1 MEIKGID
8 VSRWQGDI
16 DWNAVK
22 ADGVKFAIIKAGG
35 SDAGFYK
42 DKKFEENYANAKAAG
57 IAVGAYYFVGKLCK
71 SRGDGAADAER
82 FIDILKGKQ
91 FEYPVY
97 IDFESPDATNKAG
110 NTDAVIAFCEV
121 MENAAY
127 FVGVYASEISGFKER
142 LDDSRLQHI
151 SHWVARY
158 GDRPSTI
165 SDNVFHIWQYSSKGR
180 VAGIYGNVDMDT
192 SYVDLETVI
201 KNNYLNGFKKEE
213 KLTNYQVA
221 AKIIKG
227 ELDIEDARAYGYDAT
242 QVQHIIDVYEKV
254 RSEL

>member
-8 VSRWQGDI
+8 VSRWQGVI

-35 SDAGFYK
+35 SDSGFYK
-42 DKKFEENYANAKAAG
+42 DRTFEQNYAGAKEVG
-57 IAVGAYYFVGKLCK
+57 IAVGAYYFVGKRCK
-71 SRGDGAADAER
+71 SEKDGIADAKR
-82 FIDILKGKQ
+82 FLKILSGKQ

-97 IDFESPDATNKAG
+97 IDFEAPDTKDKKG
-110 NTDAVIAFCEV
+110 NTDAVLAFV
-121 MENAAY
+121 KTMETAGY
-127 FVGVYASEISGFKER
+127 FCGVYASEVSGFKDR

-158 GDRPSTI
+158 GKKPATNA
-165 SDNVFHIWQYSSKGR
+165 NVFHIWQYSSKGR
-180 VAGIYGNVDMDT
+180 VAGINGNVDMDA
-192 SYVDLETVI
+192 SFVDLENVI
-201 KNNYLNGFKKEE
+201 KKNYLNGFKKEE
-213 KLTNYQVA
+213 KLNNYQVA

-227 ELDIEDARAYGYDAT
+227 EWDIEDATAYKYDAT

-254 RSEL
+254 RAEL

>member
-8 VSRWQGDI
+8 VSRWQGVI
-16 DWNAVK
+16 DWKAVK
-22 ADGVKFAIIKAGG
+22 KDGVKFAIIKAGG

-42 DKKFEENYANAKAAG
+42 DRTFEQNYAGAKAAG
-57 IAVGAYYFVGKLCK
+57 VAVGAYYFVGKLCK
-71 SRGDGAADAER
+71 SREAGAADAKR

-97 IDFESPDATNKAG
+97 IDFEAPDTTNKAG

-121 MENAAY
+121 MENAGY
-127 FVGVYASEISGFKER
+127 FVGVYASEISGFKDR

-158 GDRPSTI
+158 GSKPETDA
-165 SDNVFHIWQYSSKGR
+165 NVFHIWQYSSKGR
-180 VAGIYGNVDMDT
+180 VSGINGNVDMDT

-201 KNNYLNGFKKEE
+201 KNNYLNGFIKEE
-213 KLTNYQVA
+213 KLNNYQVA

-227 ELDIEDARAYGYDAT
+227 EWDIEDATAYKYDAT

-254 RSEL
+254 RAEL

>member
-8 VSRWQGDI
+8 VSRWQGVI
-16 DWNAVK
+16 DWKAVK
-22 ADGVKFAIIKAGG
+22 KDGVKFAIIKAGG

-42 DKKFEENYANAKAAG
+42 DRTFEQNYAGAKAAG
-57 IAVGAYYFVGKLCK
+57 VAVGAYYFVGKLCK
-71 SRGDGAADAER
+71 SREAGAADAKR

-97 IDFESPDATNKAG
+97 IDFEAPDTTNKAG

-121 MENAAY
+121 MENEGY
-127 FVGVYASEISGFKER
+127 FVGVYASEISGFKDR

-158 GDRPSTI
+158 GSKPETDA
-165 SDNVFHIWQYSSKGR
+165 NVFHIWQYSSKGR
-180 VAGIYGNVDMDT
+180 VSGINGNVDMDT
-192 SYVDLETVI
+192 SYIDLETVI
-201 KNNYLNGFKKEE
+201 KNNYLNGFIKEE
-213 KLTNYQVA
+213 KLNNYQVA

-227 ELDIEDARAYGYDAT
+227 EWDIEDATAYKYDAT

>member
-1 MEIKGID
+1 M
-8 VSRWQGDI
+8 
-16 DWNAVK
+16 
-22 ADGVKFAIIKAGG
+22 
-35 SDAGFYK
+35 
-42 DKKFEENYANAKAAG
+42 
-57 IAVGAYYFVGKLCK
+57 
-71 SRGDGAADAER
+71 
-82 FIDILKGKQ
+82 LKGKQ

-97 IDFESPDATNKAG
+97 IDFEAPDTTNKAG

-121 MENAAY
+121 MEDAGY

-158 GDRPSTI
+158 GRKPATNA
-165 SDNVFHIWQYSSKGR
+165 NVFHIWQYSSKGR
-180 VAGIYGNVDMDT
+180 VAGINGNVDMDT

-227 ELDIEDARAYGYDAT
+227 EWDIEDATAYKYDAT

-254 RSEL
+254 RAEL

>member
-8 VSRWQGDI
+8 VSRWQGVI

-22 ADGVKFAIIKAGG
+22 EDGVKFAIIKAGG
-35 SDAGFYK
+35 SDSGFYK
-42 DKKFEENYANAKAAG
+42 DRTFEQNYAGAKSAG

-71 SRGDGAADAER
+71 SKEDGTADAKR
-82 FIDILKGKQ
+82 FIEILKGKQ

-97 IDFESPDATNKAG
+97 IDFEAPDATNKSG

-121 MENAAY
+121 MENAGY
-127 FVGVYASEISGFKER
+127 FVGVYASEISGFKDR

-158 GDRPSTI
+158 GSKPTTDA
-165 SDNVFHIWQYSSKGR
+165 NVFHIWQHSSKGR
-180 VAGIYGNVDMDT
+180 VSGINGNVDMDT

-201 KNNYLNGFKKEE
+201 KNKYLNGFIKEE

-227 ELDIEDARAYGYDAT
+227 EWDIEDATAYKYDAT

-254 RSEL
+254 RAEL

>member
-8 VSRWQGDI
+8 VSRWQGVI
-16 DWNAVK
+16 DWKAVK
-22 ADGVKFAIIKAGG
+22 EDGVEFAIIKAGG

-42 DKKFEENYANAKAAG
+42 DRTFEQNYAGAKENG
-57 IAVGAYYFVGKLCK
+57 IAVGCYYFVGKLCD
-71 SRGDGAADAER
+71 SAEDGAADANR
-82 FIDILKGKQ
+82 FLEIIKGKQ

-97 IDFESPDATNKAG
+97 IDFEAPDTTNKAG

-121 MENAAY
+121 MENAGY
-127 FVGVYASEISGFKER
+127 FVGVYASEISGFKDR

-158 GDRPSTI
+158 GKKPATNA
-165 SDNVFHIWQYSSKGR
+165 NVFHIWQYSSKGR
-180 VAGIYGNVDMDT
+180 VAGINGNVDMDT

-227 ELDIEDARAYGYDAT
+227 EWDIEDARAYGYDAT

-254 RSEL
+254 REEL

>member
-16 DWNAVK
+16 DWEAVK
-22 ADGVKFAIIKAGG
+22 EDGVEFAIIKAGG

-42 DKKFEENYANAKAAG
+42 DRTFEQNYAGCKENG

-71 SRGDGAADAER
+71 SSGDGAADAER
-82 FIDILKGKQ
+82 FIDILKDKQ
-91 FEYPVY
+91 FEYPVF
-97 IDFESPDATNKAG
+97 IDFEAPDSSDKEG

-121 MENAAY
+121 MEDAGY
-127 FVGVYASEISGFKER
+127 FVGVYASEVSGFKER

-158 GDRPSTI
+158 GSKPKTDA
-165 SDNVFHIWQYSSKGR
+165 NVFHIWQYSSSGS
-180 VAGIYGNVDMDT
+180 VAGINGNVDMDT

-213 KLTNYQVA
+213 KLDNYEVA
-221 AKIIKG
+221 AKIIKK
-227 ELDIEDARAYGYDAT
+227 EWDIEDARAYGYDAT

>member
-8 VSRWQGDI
+8 VSRWQGVI
-16 DWNAVK
+16 DWKAVK

-42 DKKFEENYANAKAAG
+42 DRTFEQNYAGAKSEG

-71 SRGDGAADAER
+71 SRESGAADAKR
-82 FIDILKGKQ
+82 FIEILKGKQ

-97 IDFESPDATNKAG
+97 IDFEAPDTTNKAG

-121 MENAAY
+121 MENAGY

-158 GDRPSTI
+158 GSKPEI
-165 SDNVFHIWQYSSKGR
+165 NANIFHIWQYSSKGR
-180 VAGIYGNVDMDT
+180 VAGINGNVDMDT

-227 ELDIEDARAYGYDAT
+227 EWDIEDATAYKYDAT

-254 RSEL
+254 RAEL

>member
-8 VSRWQGDI
+8 VSRWQGVI
-16 DWNAVK
+16 DWKAVK

-42 DKKFEENYANAKAAG
+42 DRTFEQNYAGAKENG

-71 SRGDGAADAER
+71 SREAGAADAKR
-82 FIDILKGKQ
+82 FIEILKGKQ

-97 IDFESPDATNKAG
+97 IDFEAPDSTNKAG

-121 MENAAY
+121 MENAGY

-158 GDRPSTI
+158 GSKPSAN
-165 SDNVFHIWQYSSKGR
+165 SNVFHIWQYSSNGR
-180 VAGIYGNVDMDT
+180 VSGINGNVDMDT

-213 KLTNYQVA
+213 RLTNYQVA

-227 ELDIEDARAYGYDAT
+227 EWDIEDAMAYKYDAT
-242 QVQHIIDVYEKV
+242 QAQHIIDVYEKV
-254 RSEL
+254 RAEL